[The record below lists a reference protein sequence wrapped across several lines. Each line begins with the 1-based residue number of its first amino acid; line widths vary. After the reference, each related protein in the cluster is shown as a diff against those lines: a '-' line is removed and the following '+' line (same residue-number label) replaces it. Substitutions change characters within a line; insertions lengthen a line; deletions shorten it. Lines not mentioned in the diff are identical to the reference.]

1 MFRKIFYGISFLALL
16 VIAGGYGFLRTK
28 LPQRSGEVSSGPS
41 TRRVIDFGDAENS
54 TGISPTGQ
62 SGYFFDQHYQDQ
74 TPLYLAG
81 KSRRQI
87 INHNRIPGN
96 KKSQL
101 IFHP

>member
-1 MFRKIFYGISFLALL
+1 MDFGSDVSAWEWGSKDVVNQIKHKYGPKEL
-16 VIAGGYGFLRTK
+16 K
-28 LPQRSGEVSSGPS
+28 VSSGSS
-41 TRRVIDFGDAENS
+41 TRRVIDFGDAENL

-87 INHNRIPGN
+87 INSDEIPVN
-96 KKSQL
+96 QQSRL
-101 IFHP
+101 IFQP